1 LERTPRNVDVGCFYG
16 VSWFLSLTWDF
27 RGILGELF
35 CKSLICLGKR
45 QIPFGDDK
53 PELQRQRQLQPQN
66 TRILRLARN
75 DDIKQTVTRTTTEA
89 DPYGMQTRTARA
101 TGAAATVWVRGDLG
115 WDYRWDLGEVRDCDR
130 IGKMRVRA

>member
-1 LERTPRNVDVGCFYG
+1 MGLMGKPRFLTGAFLISTSIVASWRELPRNVDVVCFYG

-45 QIPFGDDK
+45 QIHFGDDK
-53 PELQRQRQLQPQN
+53 PELQRQRQLQLQN
-66 TRILRLARN
+66 TRILRLAQN

-101 TGAAATVWVRGDLG
+101 TGAAVTIWG
-115 WDYRWDLGEVRDCDR
+115 
-130 IGKMRVRA
+130 